1 MNITSDDLREMTLKT
16 ASIVET
22 ILEKSLKENTTKK
35 EIFALENEINKA
47 HTSIDDSVFKYIA
60 LNQPT
65 AIDLRIALAVM
76 KINSQLER
84 IGDQAVNIKRN
95 ISKITQPFSEIN
107 SISEEVR
114 VMLKNSIDAFVS
126 LDSKRAADVIHQD
139 IEVNDLYKEIMT
151 SFIKKMKKDTV
162 DFDDGFYI
170 IRIAKCLERIGDLT
184 TNIAEDIIFL
194 ESGTDIR
201 HNPEVKFNRRKGDK
215 KEGPNE

>member
-1 MNITSDDLREMTLKT
+1 MNITSQDLREMALKM
-16 ASIVET
+16 ASNVEN
-22 ILEKSLKENTTKK
+22 ILEKSLKQNTTKK
-35 EIFALENEINKA
+35 EIFAIEHEINKA
-47 HTSIDDSVFKYIA
+47 HTSIDDNVFKYIA
-60 LNQPT
+60 LKRPA

-95 ISKITQPFSEIN
+95 ISKITKPFSEIN

-114 VMLKNSIDAFVS
+114 VMLKNGIDAFVNS
-126 LDSKRAADVIHQD
+126 DSKLAADVIHQD

-151 SFIKKMKKDTV
+151 SFIIKMKRDTV

-201 HNPEVKFNRRKGDK
+201 HNPDVKFNRRKDDK
-215 KEGPNE
+215 KEGSNE